1 LKGGKSLLIT
11 FFYLKILINM
21 IYKEKVINLLDVL
34 NAKIRIIENVS
45 NGSMRLS
52 QAEVNQLIK
61 DTKEVT
67 ERISEIISIER

>member
-1 LKGGKSLLIT
+1 
-11 FFYLKILINM
+11 LKILIIM

-52 QAEVNQLIK
+52 QAEVNQVIK

>member
-1 LKGGKSLLIT
+1 
-11 FFYLKILINM
+11 M